1 MFLGT
6 PYVDIKADFNSFL
19 SDKLDYKIQTKIMNY
34 YISEFSKKPNFYFD
48 KVESN
53 LIFNCIDF
61 DSRSKLL
68 KLKIKANLSNK
79 EINKIRKSYLDITNN
94 FKNQINLD
102 LKKVKNLDIEINKII
117 KDKKNHP
124 INKIYNLG
132 SGKKTSINNL
142 AKIFNGKKKFIP
154 NRPGEVKNS
163 LADISKF
170 KKDVNQA
177 LRRKTPLV
185 LET

>member
-1 MFLGT
+1 MTDWNPAEMIGLKPRKLTSSLYKELISDEVWSKSRKELGYKDVEGVPLIKMFLGT

-61 DSRSKLL
+61 DSKSKLL

-79 EINKIRKSYLDITNN
+79 EINKIRKAI
-94 FKNQINLD
+94 
-102 LKKVKNLDIEINKII
+102 
-117 KDKKNHP
+117 
-124 INKIYNLG
+124 
-132 SGKKTSINNL
+132 
-142 AKIFNGKKKFIP
+142 
-154 NRPGEVKNS
+154 
-163 LADISKF
+163 
-170 KKDVNQA
+170 
-177 LRRKTPLV
+177 
-185 LET
+185 